1 MKKVFE
7 TVNDTTL
14 YEVID
19 FGRDLRVLV
28 QHRKGAKP
36 YIYPLDLMKDATIKG
51 LIKEA
56 KRIANLK

>member
-19 FGRDLRVLV
+19 FGRDLGVLV